1 MFRRSVKKTVFEKR
15 GPDSCDMGAGRR
27 DGTWGE
33 TGVVMGAGG
42 GAGAGA
48 ETGAGAGAGAEV
60 EMGAVVG
67 TITGAVTGASTGAGE
82 GAGRKDGIDAGGSG
96 AASSP
101 LGIIEEIEYRA
112 REKLA
117 NYKGNLKEVNLHE
130 GSELK
135 VILSTPWAT

>member
-1 MFRRSVKKTVFEKR
+1 MFRRSVKKTVFEKK
-15 GPDSCDMGAGRR
+15 GPDTCDMGAGLR

-33 TGVVMGAGG
+33 TGVVMADGG
-42 GAGAGA
+42 GAGAEA
-48 ETGAGAGAGAEV
+48 ETGAGAGAGTGV

-67 TITGAVTGASTGAGE
+67 TISGAVTGASTGAGE
-82 GAGRKDGIDAGGSG
+82 EAGKKDGIDAGGSG
-96 AASSP
+96 AASKP

-117 NYKGNLKEVNLHE
+117 NYKWDLEEVNLHE

>member
-15 GPDSCDMGAGRR
+15 GPDSCDVGAGLR

-33 TGVVMGAGG
+33 TGVMM

-48 ETGAGAGAGAEV
+48 GTGAGTGAGAGAAAEA
-60 EMGAVVG
+60 EMLAVDG

-82 GAGRKDGIDAGGSG
+82 GAGRKDGMGAGGSG
-96 AASSP
+96 AASNA

-112 REKLA
+112 VEKLA
-117 NYKGNLKEVNLHE
+117 NYTWNLKKANLHE
-130 GSELK
+130 GSALK